1 MWLPADSPPRL
12 ASHML
17 VAALC
22 RRVQAEGGFA
32 TIIHR
37 GDVHAG
43 AILIECADRG
53 QRQILVERATDLDG
67 REHWRPAGGDADM
80 TAAAYSAW
88 LERRR
93 RSDPDLWVIELDVAD
108 AARFAAETL
117 G

>member
-1 MWLPADSPPRL
+1 MNGHDAPRL

-17 VAALC
+17 VASLC
-22 RRVQAEGGFA
+22 RRVREAGGFA

-37 GDVHAG
+37 GDAHAG

-53 QRQILVERATDLDG
+53 QRQMLIERASDFEG
-67 REHWRPAGGDADM
+67 REHWRTAGPPADM
-80 TAAAYSAW
+80 PGDGYAAW

-93 RSDPDLWVIELDVAD
+93 RSDPDLWVVELDIAD
-108 AARFAAETL
+108 AARFAADFF